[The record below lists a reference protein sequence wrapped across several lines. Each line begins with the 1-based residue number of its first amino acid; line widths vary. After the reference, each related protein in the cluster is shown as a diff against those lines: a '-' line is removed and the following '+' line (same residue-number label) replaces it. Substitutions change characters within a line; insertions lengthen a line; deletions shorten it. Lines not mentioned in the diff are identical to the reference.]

1 MTATFT
7 AAGRFDRRGAAAAAI
22 AAGVVSA
29 VAYLLGPHA
38 GRASLGMW
46 FVQTAFV
53 VVAAQLFAAL
63 LRSSRTV
70 SLLALSAARDQRAEA
85 VAVVAERDAL
95 SRRLSHQASHDTL
108 TNLPNRDLFRDQL
121 QKTLTGS
128 GSSQRVGVLF
138 IDLDDFKTVNDT
150 FGHAAG
156 DELLVAVADRLRHAL
171 REGDLVARFGGDE
184 FAVLLRDADAD
195 LASALAN
202 RLVGVLR
209 APFAL
214 TTGMASGQASAGLV
228 LATRDLRTDVQEQA
242 ADLLRRADLA
252 MYAAKKAGGGRHMEF
267 REELDEAIRERR
279 SLQQDIT
286 EALIHEDFVVHYQPI
301 VDLRTHRLVCVEAL
315 LRWQHPQRGTVP
327 PDVFIPVAE
336 TSGAIVELGMWV
348 LAQACADLK
357 RWDET
362 CPDSPLRVTVNLS
375 ARQLQEASVGPQI
388 ARVLHRGGVDPR
400 RLTLEVTESLL
411 MDDKEAAANT
421 LWQLRTL
428 GIRIVVDDFGTGYSS
443 LSRLVDLPLDEI
455 KVDRS
460 FVDELGRSEAGAT
473 IITAA
478 VAMAHGLGLGVV
490 AEGVENLEQLR
501 FLQGAGCDHAQGFL
515 FSRPLPADD
524 IERMLLH
531 GTLPALAVPPPD
543 SHSDGVRSVRPSPE
557 IIPLLRHR

>member
-1 MTATFT
+1 MATLIS
-7 AAGRFDRRGAAAAAI
+7 AGRLDRRGATAAAI
-22 AAGVVSA
+22 AAAAVSA

-38 GRASLGMW
+38 GQASVRVW
-46 FVQTAFV
+46 FVQTALV
-53 VVAAQLFAAL
+53 VIAAQVIAIL
-63 LRSSRTV
+63 LRRSRAAG
-70 SLLALSAARDQRAEA
+70 LLAVSAARDQHAEV
-85 VAVVAERDAL
+85 VAAVAERDAL
-95 SRRLSHQASHDTL
+95 SRRLSHQATHDSL
-108 TNLPNRDLFRDQL
+108 TNLPNRHLFLEQL
-121 QKTLTGS
+121 QEALTGS
-128 GSSQRVGVLF
+128 ASSQRVSVLF

-184 FAVLLRDADAD
+184 FAVLLRDADDD
-195 LASALAN
+195 LAGALAN
-202 RLVGVLR
+202 RLVGVLH

-228 LATRDLRTDVQEQA
+228 LATRDLRTSVQEQA
-242 ADLLRRADLA
+242 AELLRRADLA
-252 MYAAKKAGGGRHMEF
+252 MYAAKEAGGGRHMEF
-267 REELDEAIRERR
+267 RDEFDDAIRERR
-279 SLQQDIT
+279 SIQQDIT
-286 EALIHEDFVVHYQPI
+286 EALIHEDFAVHYQPI
-301 VDLRTHRLVCVEAL
+301 VDLRTHRLVSVEAL

-336 TSGAIVELGMWV
+336 SCGAIVELGMLV
-348 LAQACADLK
+348 LAQACADLQ

-362 CPDSPLRVTVNLS
+362 CPDSALHITVNLS

-455 KVDRS
+455 KIDRS
-460 FVDELGRSEAGAT
+460 FVDELRRSEAGAT

-478 VAMAHGLGLGVV
+478 VAMAHGLGLGVI

-524 IERMLLH
+524 IERMVQQ
-531 GTLPALAVPPPD
+531 GTLPALSVPPPD
-543 SHSDGVRSVRPSPE
+543 SDLEGIRSVRPSPE
-557 IIPLLRHR
+557 IIPLHRHR